1 MKQFLAVV
9 ALALTATQV
18 SPPVLAQG
26 SYASK
31 PVRLIIPFPPG
42 GSNDVVGRMF
52 GQQLGDRLGQSVVI
66 ENRGG
71 AGGTIGTDAA
81 AKSAAD
87 GYTLLLVSIAY
98 SFSPAMYK
106 SLPYDPA
113 KAFTPVAPIGAGPA
127 VLVVHPGVPIKTA
140 KELVSF
146 AQAKPGA
153 LRIASAGIGSF
164 QHLAGELFRLQ
175 GKAEM
180 LHIPYK
186 GGGPAMTD
194 VLGGHAEVMMGS
206 LIQTIQHIRTGKL
219 RALGVTG
226 VKRNPALPEIPTI
239 AEAALPEYDAT
250 NWWGVVAPSGTPQA
264 IISKLHGEITAIVSS
279 AETKKRLESEGAEAL
294 LMSSADFGRFI
305 QAETAKWSR
314 VVVEAGMKGE

>member
-1 MKQFLAVV
+1 MHRISLV
-9 ALALTATQV
+9 AAAFAMALVSTAG
-18 SPPVLAQG
+18 LAQQA
-26 SYASK
+26 YPSK

-71 AGGTIGTDAA
+71 AGGTIGTEAA
-81 AKSAAD
+81 AKSAPD

-106 SLPYDPA
+106 SLPYDPD
-113 KAFTPVAPIGAGPA
+113 KAFTPVGPIGAGPA

-140 KELVSF
+140 KELVAF

-226 VKRNPALPEIPTI
+226 QKRNQALPEVPTI

-250 NWWGVVAPSGTPQA
+250 NWWGVVAPAGTPPPV
-264 IISKLHGEITAIVSS
+264 IGRVHTDITAIVSS
-279 AETKKRLESEGAEAL
+279 AETRKRLESEGAEAL

-305 QAETAKWSR
+305 QSETKKWSR